1 MATLELTVA
10 YPGREGAH
18 SAAACDRLFPAA
30 RLVPLPTFPDVADAV
45 ATGRVPYGVLPIESS
60 LVGPVA
66 ETHDLLYESP
76 LSIVAEAI
84 LPVNHCLVGPAP
96 VELAE
101 IREIHSHPVALDQC
115 RKLVA
120 SLPDVLAV
128 AAPTT
133 ADAASIVAD
142 LGDPTVVAIASD
154 RAARLNRLTII
165 DGNVGDHP
173 EAYTRFVSIAPYTR
187 LDRRDGEW
195 RTAFSFTT
203 DHRPGALFHALEPLS
218 RHGVDLNLLV
228 SRPIPSRPF
237 SYRFDAVLSG
247 HPLDPE
253 ISATLREMRDLT
265 TALRVFGS
273 YLSDRGA
280 GVGPRTV

>member
-30 RLVPLPTFPDVADAV
+30 RLVPLSTFPDVAEAV

-96 VELAE
+96 IALAE

-115 RKLVA
+115 RK
-120 SLPDVLAV
+120 
-128 AAPTT
+128 
-133 ADAASIVAD
+133 
-142 LGDPTVVAIASD
+142 
-154 RAARLNRLTII
+154 
-165 DGNVGDHP
+165 
-173 EAYTRFVSIAPYTR
+173 
-187 LDRRDGEW
+187 
-195 RTAFSFTT
+195 
-203 DHRPGALFHALEPLS
+203 
-218 RHGVDLNLLV
+218 
-228 SRPIPSRPF
+228 
-237 SYRFDAVLSG
+237 
-247 HPLDPE
+247 
-253 ISATLREMRDLT
+253 
-265 TALRVFGS
+265 GS
-273 YLSDRGA
+273 S
-280 GVGPRTV
+280 